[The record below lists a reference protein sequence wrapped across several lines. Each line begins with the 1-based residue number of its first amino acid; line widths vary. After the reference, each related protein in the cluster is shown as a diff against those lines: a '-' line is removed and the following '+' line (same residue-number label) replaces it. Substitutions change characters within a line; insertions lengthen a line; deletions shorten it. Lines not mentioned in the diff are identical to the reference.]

1 MMRKHIVFLV
11 FAAELGL
18 TTAGAAQEPTVTPKP
33 VAHVYHGP
41 ELVPI
46 AYTTDMLVTFEA
58 VQHELKLTDAQ
69 KKQQETI
76 IENGREKLQKARQSA
91 KGVQQIRSAIEAV
104 RQETEAAVEQSLDPG
119 QRDRLNQIQLQATGP
134 RAFERPELQKLLEM
148 SQDQVDRVKR
158 IVDEALNEIEK
169 ASEIPINLKPK
180 GEEPTLEEVDEYVKS
195 PQFLAARDAS
205 RQRLKD
211 VRSSVQDRIAGVLST
226 RQNEAYRKVP
236 GEPFDLAEL
245 RPPWIQRDEHARLA
259 KAVARGLGLLGQR
272 ADPKFDVK
280 VARPAYTQVH
290 PTVLI
295 DEAHHNFHTAGG
307 RYKPFAQLMANDGYH
322 VVPNR
327 AKFTN
332 DALKGCNVL
341 VIANAL
347 GAEDMGSSDAAKSA
361 FTDAECDAVRDWVEH
376 GGSLL
381 LITDHA
387 PMGSAA
393 LSLGKRFGV
402 GMSTTTTIDPV
413 NKAADQGPASLM
425 FTRENKLLAEHPITH
440 GRDDSERVNR
450 VQTFT
455 GQSLKGPEGSVA
467 FLKLGDTAVDSGE
480 SGEVSAAGRAQ
491 GIAFA
496 HGKGRVVVLGEAAEL
511 SAQIAGAGDFKM
523 GMNVPG
529 IDNRQMALN
538 IMHWLSGLLEPAQ
551 NARKKAA

>member
-46 AYTTDMLVTFEA
+46 AYTTEMLVTLEA
-58 VQHELKLTDAQ
+58 VQNELKLTDAQ

-134 RAFERPELQKLLEM
+134 TAFERPELQKLLEM

-211 VRSSVQDRIAGVLST
+211 VRSSVQDRIAAVLST
-226 RQNEAYRKVP
+226 RQNEAYRKMP

-245 RPPWIQRDEHARLA
+245 RPQWIQRDEHARLA

-402 GMSTTTTIDPV
+402 GMSTVTTVDPA
-413 NKAADQGPASLM
+413 NAAPDRGPASLI
-425 FTRENKLLAEHPITH
+425 FSRENTLLADHPITL